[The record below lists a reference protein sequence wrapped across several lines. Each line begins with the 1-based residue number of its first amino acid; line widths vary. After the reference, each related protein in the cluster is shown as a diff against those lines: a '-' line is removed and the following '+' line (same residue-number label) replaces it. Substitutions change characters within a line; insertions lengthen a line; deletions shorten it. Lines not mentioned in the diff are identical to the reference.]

1 MRVGVDARHLDA
13 GRGIAVYL
21 QGMLG
26 ALTEDAV
33 SLLVPG
39 RAPLGPAAR
48 ELAARPNVRVVR
60 TRAPGRAVHGAAA
73 SIGVPTVAHLLGD
86 DLDVVWIPALAPVS
100 PGDVPYVVTV
110 HDRSFEERP
119 GDFTAYERLW
129 HAAARPRRLARRAAR
144 VVTDTA
150 AVRDEVR
157 AAWGL
162 ERVTVV
168 APGVRPVAPRDVPE
182 AEYVLF
188 VGALEPRKDPVALA
202 RAAATAGVAAWFAG
216 TGRLADDVQAAG
228 GRLLGRVSDAELD
241 GLLAG
246 ALALVLPS
254 HLEGF
259 GFPPLEAALCG
270 TPSIVSD
277 LPVLR
282 ETLGDGGAV
291 FVPSGRSGRARCC
304 HRAAARR
311 PGAAGDARRAG
322 GRARPRPHVGARGA
336 RAARRPGRG
345 RGVNA
350 TLLVVLHDS
359 EPDLEVLLRSI
370 ERHLPTAP
378 ELVVVDSGSSDGGAA
393 LAERH
398 GARVVRMPGNPG
410 FGAANVAGL
419 EHVRTPVTV
428 LLNPDVELL
437 DDGLSRLVE
446 LAAARDA
453 LVVPRLLNADGSV
466 QRSAHPEPGTARAL
480 VPALVHPR
488 LLPRRL
494 RLRGRSLAVGRA
506 AARRLGDRRGRGG
519 EDRHAAPAGAVRP
532 RRVPLLRGP
541 RAVPACRR
549 RRRAHRAAPRDRAA
563 PLGRPQH
570 RPGLRRRAPRAAGA
584 QAPGGRRHA
593 PGSPRAR
600 ARRPRAGRHVRVAG
614 DRAPRA

>member
-13 GRGIAVYL
+13 GRGIAVYV

-48 ELAARPNVRVVR
+48 ELGARPNVRVVR

-73 SIGVPTVAHLLGD
+73 VTGVPTVAHLLGD

-100 PGDVPYVVTV
+100 PGDVPYVLTV

-150 AVRDEVR
+150 AVRDELR

-162 ERVTVV
+162 EGVTVV
-168 APGVRPVAPRDVPE
+168 APGLRPVAPRGVPGD
-182 AEYVLF
+182 EYVLF
-188 VGALEPRKDPVALA
+188 VGALEPRKDPVGLA
-202 RAAATAGVAAWFAG
+202 RAAATAGVPAWFAG

-282 ETLGDGGAV
+282 GTLGDGGAL
-291 FVPSGRSGRARCC
+291 FVPPGDLAALAAAIGRLRDDPAL
-304 HRAAARR
+304 RAAI
-311 PGAAGDARRAG
+311 AAQA
-322 GRARPRPHVGARGA
+322 GA
-336 RAARRPGRG
+336 RARAHTWERAAR
-345 RGVNA
+345 
-350 TLLVVLHDS
+350 
-359 EPDLEVLLRSI
+359 ELR
-370 ERHLPTAP
+370 A
-378 ELVVVDSGSSDGGAA
+378 V
-393 LAERH
+393 LAE
-398 GARVVRMPGNPG
+398 
-410 FGAANVAGL
+410 VA
-419 EHVRTPVTV
+419 P
-428 LLNPDVELL
+428 
-437 DDGLSRLVE
+437 
-446 LAAARDA
+446 
-453 LVVPRLLNADGSV
+453 
-466 QRSAHPEPGTARAL
+466 
-480 VPALVHPR
+480 
-488 LLPRRL
+488 
-494 RLRGRSLAVGRA
+494 
-506 AARRLGDRRGRGG
+506 
-519 EDRHAAPAGAVRP
+519 
-532 RRVPLLRGP
+532 
-541 RAVPACRR
+541 
-549 RRRAHRAAPRDRAA
+549 
-563 PLGRPQH
+563 
-570 RPGLRRRAPRAAGA
+570 
-584 QAPGGRRHA
+584 
-593 PGSPRAR
+593 
-600 ARRPRAGRHVRVAG
+600 
-614 DRAPRA
+614 